1 MYSGES
7 VYDGVYIRL
16 LCNVFCK
23 KIVVCRRF
31 LASPKLCALLG
42 RRYSI
47 LLFRNIREYSRIYSS
62 IPFIYLK
69 YLLNVNLLIFS
80 VFPFFFHRENSFLE
94 IVSRLCPPRSC
105 LPLLRPV
112 KRDVMLAR
120 YVSKTDVS
128 RLWNFW
134 KLPLSFVRQ
143 NTDFT
148 PASLVFTRTT
158 ACTGLQERI
167 NSEMEASASC
177 CRAKYQ
183 RLSLFIRNPPPCGAF
198 VS

>member
-62 IPFIYLK
+62 ILFIYLK

-80 VFPFFFHRENSFLE
+80 FFRFFSIERIRFSKSFLDLPAS
-94 IVSRLCPPRSC
+94 IVPSSSSTC
-105 LPLLRPV
+105 
-112 KRDVMLAR
+112 KKGR
-120 YVSKTDVS
+120 YVSQICFEDGRISIVKFLKAATVVRSAKHRFYTGELGIYTHDRVH
-128 RLWNFW
+128 RLAREN
-134 KLPLSFVRQ
+134 
-143 NTDFT
+143 
-148 PASLVFTRTT
+148 
-158 ACTGLQERI
+158 
-167 NSEMEASASC
+167 
-177 CRAKYQ
+177 
-183 RLSLFIRNPPPCGAF
+183 
-198 VS
+198 